1 MGQRGGHADREALS
15 GDRPPAGDRQP
26 SGGGAPQAGDAEA
39 LPAPLAAV
47 VQEFDG
53 ADRGMRTEML
63 IEYADQFESVPAT
76 VATRPFPESARA
88 PRCESEAYVF
98 ATDRA
103 DGTLDLWFAVENPQ
117 GLSAKAW
124 GAILGDTLSGQPLEQ
139 VARVPQD
146 TIFKIFG
153 RDISMGKGQGLIGM
167 LDVVQH
173 EARRRLQRRGA
184 GGAV

>member
-1 MGQRGGHADREALS
+1 LS

-63 IEYADQFESVPAT
+63 IEYADQFASVPAT
-76 VATRPFPESARA
+76 VAMRPFPESARA

-139 VARVPQD
+139 VVRVPQD

>member
-1 MGQRGGHADREALS
+1 LS
-15 GDRPPAGDRQP
+15 E
-26 SGGGAPQAGDAEA
+26 SSHAGDADA
-39 LPAPLAAV
+39 LPAPLADV
-47 VQEFDG
+47 VAEFD
-53 ADRGMRTEML
+53 AVDRGLRAEIL
-63 IEYADQFESVPAT
+63 IGYADQFEAVPAT
-76 VATRPFPESARA
+76 VAMRPYPESARA

-98 ATDRA
+98 VTDRA

-124 GAILGDTLSGQPLEQ
+124 AVILKDSLSGQPLEQ

-153 RDISMGKGQGLIGM
+153 RDISMGKGQGLVGM
-167 LDVVQH
+167 LEVVQH

-184 GGAV
+184 NSAR

>member
-15 GDRPPAGDRQP
+15 
-26 SGGGAPQAGDAEA
+26 GAPQAGDAEA

-63 IEYADQFESVPAT
+63 IEYADQFESVPSM